1 MKTHQ
6 ASNPKLS
13 SPKASGP
20 KASGR
25 RPLSLTP
32 LRTLAAFALLLFIA
46 SPASR
51 GAVFSPETFTLD
63 NGMEVVVI
71 PNHRAPVVTHMVW
84 YKVGAADEAP
94 GKSGIAHFLEHLMF
108 KGTDKVAA
116 SEFSHIVA
124 RNGGRENA
132 FTSQDYTAYF
142 QSVAS
147 DRLELVMELESDRM
161 TGLRLNDDKVLPERE
176 VILEERSLRTDNDPA
191 AKLDEGVQAS
201 LYHNHPYGVPIIG
214 WEHEIKSLS
223 TEDALD
229 FYRRHYA
236 PNNAILIVSG
246 DITAQE
252 LKPLAE
258 KYYGVLPGGEVAPR
272 VRPREPDQKTA
283 RRVVLKDQRVRQPS
297 WNRTYLAPGY
307 ASAIKE
313 KKISPY
319 ALDVLAEILGGGPTS
334 RLYRSLVMGTAVA
347 AAAGAY
353 YDGDRLDGGS
363 FTLYGT
369 PLPGGDL
376 GVMETAMTGEVRK
389 LLRDGVSDEEVD
401 KAKQRLRAAA
411 IYARDSLFNPGRVLG
426 TALTTGRSVAD
437 VEAWPDRITAV
448 TTGEVLAAA
457 RAVLRDEI
465 SVTGELLPDS
475 TPPST
480 PDSSADSDSGD
491 SGS

>member
-1 MKTHQ
+1 MISDK
-6 ASNPKLS
+6 NP
-13 SPKASGP
+13 
-20 KASGR
+20 
-25 RPLSLTP
+25 PL
-32 LRTLAAFALLLFIA
+32 LRALAVVALLLLGISGIA
-46 SPASR
+46 SKDAR
-51 GAVFSPETFTLD
+51 GAVFLPETFTLD

-84 YKVGAADEAP
+84 YKVGAADESP

-108 KGTDKVAA
+108 KGTD
-116 SEFSHIVA
+116 SIPSGEFSHIVA

-142 QSVAS
+142 QSVAR
-147 DRLELVMELESDRM
+147 DRLELMMQLESDRM
-161 TGLRLNDDKVLPERE
+161 TNLRLSDAEVLPERE
-176 VILEERSLRTDNDPA
+176 VILEERSLRTDNDLA

-201 LYHNHPYGVPIIG
+201 LYQNHPYGVPIIG
-214 WEHEIKSLS
+214 WEHEIEGLS

-258 KYYGVLPGGEVAPR
+258 KYYGVIPAGDVPPR
-272 VRPREPDQKTA
+272 LRPREPDRKTA

-297 WNRTYLAPGY
+297 WSRTYLAPGY
-307 ASAIKE
+307 AASTNPGSASVLKE
-313 KKISPY
+313 EKILPY
-319 ALDVLAEILGGGPTS
+319 ALDVLAEILGGGATS
-334 RLYRSLVMGTAVA
+334 RLYRSLVMGQGGIEQSVA

-376 GVMETAMTGEVRK
+376 ATLETAMTGELRK
-389 LLRDGVSDEEVD
+389 LLKDGVSDEEVK

-411 IYARDSLFNPGRVLG
+411 IYARDSLFNPGRILG

-437 VEAWPDRITAV
+437 VEAWPDRIAAV
-448 TTGEVLAAA
+448 TTGEVLAVA

-465 SVTGELLPDS
+465 SVTGELLPQPAPD
-475 TPPST
+475 ST
-480 PDSSADSDSGD
+480 PDSNSGD
-491 SGS
+491 PGS